1 MLRRLCGLL
10 LPAIVA
16 AVAII
21 VGYIAASDIPM
32 GTFFWL
38 VHQPLWLTSRPTP
51 PVPPEMKPAPRPE
64 GEMFLTL
71 PDGSKMPASGIGT
84 CCRATAYHAES
95 VRRTVLWYLLQGGRH
110 IDTAEL
116 YLNHRAIGE
125 GIRMAM
131 RRGVPRSEIFV
142 TTKIPGDFLGTNRTE
157 LWVER
162 ALDELGLDFVDL
174 VLIHFP
180 RRWLGVVGGVGEF
193 EGCCG
198 CASPDEC
205 RRQTWAVL
213 SAARARRLIRNVG
226 VSNFA
231 VHQIESLC
239 SLGLAPVAV
248 NQLQYHPWVPA
259 WQEEIAN
266 YCREKNIQLTAYF
279 SLGGL
284 ANKGSVDLVGA
295 LQLIGR
301 AHNATAGQVLLRWGL
316 QSGLSVIPGTG
327 NPSHMRENLAV
338 YGFTLTEDEMATI
351 KALGENAEIANKF
364 MCARRPAPA
373 RCPLRPLPSTI
384 TVHQQEQPR
393 PNFARWQ
400 CQQLRRSGPVA
411 SSGSAYHTPLPP
423 PQEHLALTLLPPGA
437 ACIDTPPCRAQSRP
451 STG

>member
-1 MLRRLCGLL
+1 MLKRLCCGWI
-10 LPAIVA
+10 LPALVA
-16 AVAII
+16 FVAII
-21 VGYIAASDIPM
+21 VGYIASSEVPL

-38 VHQPLWLTSRPTP
+38 VHQPLWLKSRATP
-51 PVPPEMKPAPRPE
+51 PVPRDMQPAPRPE

-71 PDGSKMPASGIGT
+71 PDGAQMPASGIGT
-84 CCRATAYHAES
+84 CCRATAYHDES
-95 VRRTVLWYLLQGGRH
+95 VRRTVLWYLLQGGRL

-162 ALDELGLDFVDL
+162 ALDELGLDYIDL

-180 RRWLGVVGGVGEF
+180 RRWLGVVGGVHEF
-193 EGCCG
+193 ESCCG

-213 SAARARRLIRNVG
+213 SAARTRGQIRNLG

-231 VHQIESLC
+231 IHQIESLR
-239 SLGLAPVAV
+239 SLELAPVVV

-259 WQEEIAN
+259 WQEEIAD
-266 YCREKNIQLTAYF
+266 YCRKHHIHLTAYF
-279 SLGGL
+279 SLGGI
-284 ANKGSVDLVGA
+284 ANKGRVDLVAA
-295 LQLIGR
+295 LQDIGK

-327 NPSHMRENLAV
+327 NPAHMRENLAV
-338 YGFTLTEDEMATI
+338 YGFTLSEDEMKTV
-351 KALGENAEIANKF
+351 KALGNNTDMASKF
-364 MCARRPAPA
+364 MCARSRSA
-373 RCPLRPLPSTI
+373 LPSFPHPWSPPYSPTTASSTPSLAAI
-384 TVHQQEQPR
+384 ACSFACKMHMARLRHVVVRPR
-393 PNFARWQ
+393 PPPPPPFLFLPRPP
-400 CQQLRRSGPVA
+400 GPA
-411 SSGSAYHTPLPP
+411 CLDTPLP
-423 PQEHLALTLLPPGA
+423 
-437 ACIDTPPCRAQSRP
+437 RS
-451 STG
+451 